1 VRARY
6 KDLLHLRNE
15 SANGAF
21 ELARGTNERG
31 PLELNVLENV
41 VAFEIGTAL
50 DDASRMVAS
59 GDRTGAERRID
70 EARAM
75 VAGLE
80 ERIPEL
86 GRSGRLDDGVA
97 LAGRY
102 VAAISGDAQAGQDA
116 ALCDSLRYA
125 AFRLR

>member
-1 VRARY
+1 
-6 KDLLHLRNE
+6 
-15 SANGAF
+15 
-21 ELARGTNERG
+21 
-31 PLELNVLENV
+31 
-41 VAFEIGTAL
+41 
-50 DDASRMVAS
+50 
-59 GDRTGAERRID
+59 
-70 EARAM
+70 M